1 MEPNKQRRRIL
12 LFSWVGCGFFTPM
25 QLVLFLL
32 QLVGFFSVRNSKQM
46 PMDVSDALKDIF
58 MCEGNLTKAEA
69 ENYMKQLIQAK
80 RYQRETWS

>member
-1 MEPNKQRRRIL
+1 
-12 LFSWVGCGFFTPM
+12 
-25 QLVLFLL
+25 
-32 QLVGFFSVRNSKQM
+32 M

-80 RYQRETWS
+80 RYQRETWSWHEYLKYTVYATKEISFTDINLL